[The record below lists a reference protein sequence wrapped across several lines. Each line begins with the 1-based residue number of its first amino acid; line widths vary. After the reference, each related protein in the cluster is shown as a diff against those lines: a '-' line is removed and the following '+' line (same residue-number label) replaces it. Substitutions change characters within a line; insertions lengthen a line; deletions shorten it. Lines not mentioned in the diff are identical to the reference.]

1 MASNSYYADNITFNT
16 EGCANFTLMQQGT
29 TIGTISLNVPGEHNV
44 LNAVAASALALEL
57 KLPFRSIQT
66 ALSCFGAPA
75 RRFEHKGSLG
85 GITIVDDYAHHP
97 TEIAFGCQKLRQTSH
112 RLRIPTPYL
121 FPD

>member
-1 MASNSYYADNITFNT
+1 MRASYGDRLLVIVHDLTEQFCAGQCWNCQVLTYGLTPSDSYYADNIAFNT

-66 ALSCFGAPA
+66 ALNNNY
-75 RRFEHKGSLG
+75 SLNFV
-85 GITIVDDYAHHP
+85 TLFVDL
-97 TEIAFGCQKLRQTSH
+97 QS
-112 RLRIPTPYL
+112 
-121 FPD
+121 